1 MPCEASLLF
10 DADCL
15 HLQFEPSLVKKV
27 EDKTAPQNKRPARK
41 ANVCMPLWISVGCH
55 ADMDSP
61 KSPRQAWPRRNQVDG
76 IEVRQDHERYDLS
89 RV

>member
-55 ADMDSP
+55 ADHTWI
-61 KSPRQAWPRRNQVDG
+61 ARRAQGRHGRGETKWTVS
-76 IEVRQDHERYDLS
+76 RYGKTT
-89 RV
+89 RGMI